1 MSNRKAMTI
10 PKSVLVLYNAAQ
22 VIINAYVA
30 YKIAEPLGGR
40 VWGIGLKDTPA
51 VRYGVYLHMLCKY
64 LDFTDTLIIV
74 SCSRFARAFFCAS
87 GRRASRPPSLS
98 LPLSPTA
105 MLTAASLSRARVFSC
120 CGRRASNS
128 PSCTCGTTRR
138 SCSYGVGWSA
148 RGPPP
153 RRTARPRMRTA
164 RGSTRLSTSSCTST
178 VSAHAAPHRTHTHCF
193 STRTLTA
200 PFSLRAPFFAQTGS
214 PRWESSRRR
223 RSKRR

>member
-1 MSNRKAMTI
+1 MSVILAHLSSLPLAGSFGYLAAVYSIHSFMSNRKAMTI

-98 LPLSPTA
+98 
-105 MLTAASLSRARVFSC
+105 
-120 CGRRASNS
+120 
-128 PSCTCGTTRR
+128 
-138 SCSYGVGWSA
+138 
-148 RGPPP
+148 PPP
-153 RRTARPRMRTA
+153 
-164 RGSTRLSTSSCTST
+164 
-178 VSAHAAPHRTHTHCF
+178 
-193 STRTLTA
+193 
-200 PFSLRAPFFAQTGS
+200 SLPPQC
-214 PRWESSRRR
+214 
-223 RSKRR
+223 

>member
-1 MSNRKAMTI
+1 MSVILAHLSSLPLAGSFGYLAAVYSIHSFMSNRKAMTI

-105 MLTAASLSRARVFSC
+105 MLTAASLSLVRAYSAAAEEERATLLPALVAPRDDPARMGLGGQHVAHRRGERLGRVC
-120 CGRRASNS
+120 VRRVDQLD
-128 PSCTCGTTRR
+128 C
-138 SCSYGVGWSA
+138 
-148 RGPPP
+148 P
-153 RRTARPRMRTA
+153 RHHV
-164 RGSTRLSTSSCTST
+164 L
-178 VSAHAAPHRTHTHCF
+178 
-193 STRTLTA
+193 L
-200 PFSLRAPFFAQTGS
+200 L
-214 PRWESSRRR
+214 
-223 RSKRR
+223 